1 MTGVYGIVLLYI
13 GVGDCWSVALWWSV
27 SYPASGLASIDEPS
41 PANVS
46 SLPKDF
52 FEFNSF

>member
-13 GVGDCWSVALWWSV
+13 GVGGCWSVALWWSV

-52 FEFNSF
+52 FEM